1 MPKVVVI
8 EPDITEEEQVKNLD
22 NIIEIL
28 KLIVEQL

>member
-22 NIIEIL
+22 NIIEVL